1 MKFWLKIKIIRD
13 INKLSKYSRSLSL
26 TDRNEL
32 LKIESKFTREYLS
45 LIKIIRNTWYS
56 QNLFFTNRIPTR
68 SINFSD
74 LNNFNIDLFQK
85 IVKLKNVTII
95 ETPKYELYYID
106 TDSQLKT
113 KVISVCDIEVTPTL
127 DYLKKK
133 MKIKCSISI
142 K

>member
-133 MKIKCSISI
+133 
-142 K
+142 